1 MAEEKKY
8 AQGFRIFSP
17 NENAPD
23 FVVGSVVVNPREF
36 TNFMASM
43 KEHFT
48 EYNGQKQLKFQI
60 LKGSKGM
67 YMAVDTYKPKN
78 TQNTQ
83 NAQDPADLPF

>member
-8 AQGFRIFSP
+8 AKGFRIFNP

-36 TNFMASM
+36 TDFMASM
-43 KEHFT
+43 QEFFT
-48 EYNGQKQLKFQI
+48 EYNGIKQLKFQL

-67 YMAVDTYKPKN
+67 YMVVDTYKPKSP
-78 TQNTQ
+78 Q
-83 NAQDPADLPF
+83 NAPSVSEPNDLPF